1 MKNAHK
7 ILLFLLLPLLGNAG
21 VLLETDTIKTATD
34 ASLAANPAVEDLRLA
49 IYDLRL
55 AEKEKR
61 TEAQLEA
68 SIRIGRIYDREL
80 YFARAAEY
88 YRQAEVLAQIL
99 GDQSAG
105 LIIAWSRA
113 EALLNAAQFDKAQEA
128 FRKLLAAYEQK
139 GSYPDQVRCLEKLA
153 QANVAISNFP
163 FAIDYYLKI
172 KQLSQRNDDP
182 ATTATALNNLGF
194 AANRQQDFK
203 AAVDYFSQAEA
214 LYRANPQLKANYV
227 YVNLGIAQNNAG
239 ESALA
244 LQNLQTADNGLAD
257 KSYVQHLIAS
267 IYLKNKDIYN
277 ALKYNEFAIEAAKK
291 TKNASVQRDTYDAA
305 SQIYQQLF
313 EYDKALDFYKKHLN
327 LKDSLLREER
337 LRLQNL
343 EALHS
348 LLERTEN
355 ETLQNLT
362 DDELRQLALAQ
373 LKSNNDRLELE
384 AANQRLDADRREKEL
399 ALLRR
404 EQEVKEANLRSANLE
419 AERNRQQ
426 LKLATQQLFAEKQV
440 RELADLAKQNEL
452 DSLQAARQQA
462 EQQQQIALLENQKQL
477 DNMKIQQQESF
488 RKTASWIGL
497 LGAAFL
503 LVIGGSWLYGRRL
516 NKRLAAQNQQIEAQK
531 AEIDIERTRAEGL
544 LLNILPDEV
553 ATELKQK
560 GSATPQHYESV
571 SVLFTDFQGFT
582 RISATMNPTDVVREL
597 NEFFLKFDEICERHK
612 LEKIKTIGDSYMCAG
627 GLPVANQSHPT
638 DTVAAAREML
648 KVVEQHNANL
658 AKAGKAPW
666 NIRIGVHTGEVV
678 AGVVGS
684 KKFAYDI
691 WGDTVNTASRM
702 ESNCPAGEINISEAT
717 YKLVN
722 QVFKCEYRGEVEVKN
737 KGKMGMYLV
746 R

>member
-1 MKNAHK
+1 
-7 ILLFLLLPLLGNAG
+7 
-21 VLLETDTIKTATD
+21 
-34 ASLAANPAVEDLRLA
+34 
-49 IYDLRL
+49 
-55 AEKEKR
+55 
-61 TEAQLEA
+61 
-68 SIRIGRIYDREL
+68 
-80 YFARAAEY
+80 
-88 YRQAEVLAQIL
+88 
-99 GDQSAG
+99 
-105 LIIAWSRA
+105 
-113 EALLNAAQFDKAQEA
+113 
-128 FRKLLAAYEQK
+128 
-139 GSYPDQVRCLEKLA
+139 
-153 QANVAISNFP
+153 
-163 FAIDYYLKI
+163 
-172 KQLSQRNDDP
+172 
-182 ATTATALNNLGF
+182 
-194 AANRQQDFK
+194 
-203 AAVDYFSQAEA
+203 
-214 LYRANPQLKANYV
+214 
-227 YVNLGIAQNNAG
+227 
-239 ESALA
+239 
-244 LQNLQTADNGLAD
+244 
-257 KSYVQHLIAS
+257 
-267 IYLKNKDIYN
+267 
-277 ALKYNEFAIEAAKK
+277 
-291 TKNASVQRDTYDAA
+291 
-305 SQIYQQLF
+305 
-313 EYDKALDFYKKHLN
+313 
-327 LKDSLLREER
+327 
-337 LRLQNL
+337 
-343 EALHS
+343 
-348 LLERTEN
+348 
-355 ETLQNLT
+355 
-362 DDELRQLALAQ
+362 
-373 LKSNNDRLELE
+373 
-384 AANQRLDADRREKEL
+384 
-399 ALLRR
+399 
-404 EQEVKEANLRSANLE
+404 
-419 AERNRQQ
+419 
-426 LKLATQQLFAEKQV
+426 
-440 RELADLAKQNEL
+440 
-452 DSLQAARQQA
+452 
-462 EQQQQIALLENQKQL
+462 
-477 DNMKIQQQESF
+477 MKIQQQESF
-488 RKTASWIGL
+488 RKTVSWIGL

-702 ESNCPAGEINISEAT
+702 ESNCPVGEINISEAT
-717 YKLVN
+717 YKLVS